1 MAKDILQKWLT
12 AGFIGNSVLNLTE
25 VGVPQ
30 GGPISPVL
38 ANLTLDGL
46 EQKLR
51 EKYPKATVQSR
62 RAKVNLIRWADDFII
77 TGSSKELLEHE
88 VKPLVETFL
97 KERGLE
103 LSPEMEQL
111 SSAFQLAGHL
121 ESQTLLKVLLPGR
134 VIRIGFPMNFDV
146 AFDLDPGRTPQA
158 HLEGFAIAAFGLAA
172 EHPVPLL
179 DVMKVLLFYPS
190 LWLLRMPAACPSP

>member
-1 MAKDILQKWLT
+1 MLEGDSKSCYDRISHDWLLAHVPRAKDILQKWLT
-12 AGFIGNSVLNLTE
+12 AGCIEHAVRNPTE

-62 RAKVNLIRWADDFII
+62 RAKGHLIRGADDFII
-77 TGSSKELLEHE
+77 TGSSKELREHE
-88 VKPLVETFL
+88 VQPLVETFL

-103 LSPEMEQL
+103 LSPEKTSITPVEAGFDLLGQHVRKYKDGTIIL
-111 SSAFQLAGHL
+111 TPSSKNVKTFLGHVRQVIKGHAQATAGH
-121 ESQTLLKVLLPGR
+121 R
-134 VIRIGFPMNFDV
+134 IRLRN
-146 AFDLDPGRTPQA
+146 
-158 HLEGFAIAAFGLAA
+158 
-172 EHPVPLL
+172 PLIRG
-179 DVMKVLLFYPS
+179 
-190 LWLLRMPAACPSP
+190 WAN